1 MVRVGRGPLL
11 WPAGATLGLDC
22 ATLLAEGDAEIAGTE
37 IGTVVLTS
45 PEEPEVLTSPE
56 EPGVLD
62 ATPGTEA
69 DFVFSEQRGQVVIVL
84 VIKLVS
90 TMMEVTPL

>member
-11 WPAGATLGLDC
+11 WPAGAKLGLDC

-37 IGTVVLTS
+37 IGTV
-45 PEEPEVLTSPE
+45 VLTSPE